1 MLNLVRLRVIDT
13 ISLVPTDSD
22 FMTIPAGAG
31 TETTDNIIISVLH
44 PVTYDGQDL
53 LYVHEGYSR
62 ANRTTF
68 LGGSVGPMTAHR

>member
-22 FMTIPAGAG
+22 FVTIPAGAG

-44 PVTYDGQDL
+44 SVTYDGQDL
-53 LYVHEGYSR
+53 LMSTRDILE
-62 ANRTTF
+62 RTVRLF
-68 LGGSVGPMTAHR
+68 SAEA